1 MTVYADT
8 KGNFKKVENLNYF
21 EIQDM
26 RDELAKCDLAYF
38 SNGVGFEC
46 FCSAEHPE
54 SDIFQCFVDHLS
66 EMPFKLQV
74 KLNDLLL
81 SRSMF
86 DYHKQNWFQNYQDY
100 LSYCDT
106 DFDEL
111 TENSTDYSPA
121 DYQEDFLE
129 ELKEG
134 GENVESPLDTFMAI
148 NGWSEVSLI
157 MDFLSQNLPDFRYWY
172 IAGYSQGEN
181 TFVWT
186 FDKNNTDLQKL
197 MKAVPLYPHDPES
210 IKYTFSDYLTSVLF
224 GSFVKVSDCNKKGE
238 RIKPY
243 CAYVADL
250 YVSDE
255 DNPYSHDS
263 SIDEYMENK
272 YGMKPAKASVTYSI

>member
-1 MTVYADT
+1 MY
-8 KGNFKKVENLNYF
+8 
-21 EIQDM
+21 
-26 RDELAKCDLAYF
+26 
-38 SNGVGFEC
+38 
-46 FCSAEHPE
+46 
-54 SDIFQCFVDHLS
+54 
-66 EMPFKLQV
+66 
-74 KLNDLLL
+74 
-81 SRSMF
+81 

-157 MDFLSQNLPDFRYWY
+157 MDFLSQNLPDFQYWY
-172 IAGYSQGEN
+172 ITGYSQGESA
-181 TFVWT
+181 FVWT

-197 MKAVPLYPHDPES
+197 MKAVPLYQHDPES

-243 CAYVADL
+243 YAYVADL

>member
-21 EIQDM
+21 ENQDL
-26 RDELAKCDLAYF
+26 RDELANCDLAYF
-38 SNGVGFEC
+38 DNSAGFGR
-46 FCSAEHPE
+46 FCSTNHPE

-81 SRSMF
+81 SRSIF
-86 DYHKQNWFQNYQDY
+86 NYHKQNWFQNYQDY

-106 DFDEL
+106 DFAEL

-121 DYQEDFLE
+121 DYQEDFLA

-134 GENVESPLDTFMAI
+134 GENVESPLDTFTAI
-148 NGWSEVSLI
+148 SGWSEVSLI
-157 MDFLSQNLPDFRYWY
+157 MDFLSQNLPDFQYWY
-172 IAGYSQGEN
+172 IAGYSQGESA
-181 TFVWT
+181 FVWT
-186 FDKNNTDLQKL
+186 FDKNNADLQKL
-197 MKAVPLYPHDPES
+197 MKAVPLYRHDPEN

-224 GSFVKVSDCNKKGE
+224 GSFVKVSDCDKTGE

-243 CAYVADL
+243 CTYVADL

-255 DNPYSHDS
+255 DNPYCHDS
-263 SIDEYMENK
+263 AVNEYMENK
-272 YGMKPAKASVTYSI
+272 YSMKPANVSVTYSI